1 MQVPPTDTT
10 PPEVLSL
17 TPSDGATSVAVGSN
31 LTITFSESI
40 ARGVGNIEIRVG
52 SATGPVVESFNAA
65 TSARLTVSGSAL
77 TIDPTNNLTDSTRY
91 FVIIPSGAMRDT
103 AGNSYAGTSTYDF
116 ITATATVAD
125 DFLNSVNTTGVV
137 TIGGA
142 ATNGSIETAN
152 DRDAFRVI
160 LTAGLTYK
168 FDLNSLSG
176 SLDSFFK
183 PV

>member
-91 FVIIPSGAMRDT
+91 FVIIPSGA
-103 AGNSYAGTSTYDF
+103 
-116 ITATATVAD
+116 IPLATVMLAPA
-125 DFLNSVNTTGVV
+125 LMTS
-137 TIGGA
+137 
-142 ATNGSIETAN
+142 
-152 DRDAFRVI
+152 
-160 LTAGLTYK
+160 
-168 FDLNSLSG
+168 
-176 SLDSFFK
+176 
-183 PV
+183 